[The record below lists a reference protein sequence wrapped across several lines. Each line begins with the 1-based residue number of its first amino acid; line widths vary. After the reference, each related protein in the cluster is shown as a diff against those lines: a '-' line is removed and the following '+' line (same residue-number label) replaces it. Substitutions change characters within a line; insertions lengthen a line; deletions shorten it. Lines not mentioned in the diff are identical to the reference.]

1 MIALHK
7 TTEQE
12 SDFVNKV
19 DFYELNFSFNKKNV
33 PYEKLVENFDEFIK
47 YLYLYSISP
56 PLKKRNG

>member
-47 YLYLYSISP
+47 YL
-56 PLKKRNG
+56 